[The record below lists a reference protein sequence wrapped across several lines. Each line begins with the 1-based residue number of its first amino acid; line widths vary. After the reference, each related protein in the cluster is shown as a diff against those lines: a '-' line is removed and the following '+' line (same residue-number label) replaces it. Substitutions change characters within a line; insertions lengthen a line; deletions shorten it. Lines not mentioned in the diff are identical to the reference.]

1 MKKYLY
7 LQGFCQHTHY
17 ASLQPV
23 LYEKEEGDVYRKVRM
38 ACDGSCSLCGR
49 MEICDY
55 LDDAPDEIGPEE
67 EWKLKEELMTGTDTF

>member
-1 MKKYLY
+1 M
-7 LQGFCQHTHY
+7 
-17 ASLQPV
+17 
-23 LYEKEEGDVYRKVRM
+23 YRKVRM

-67 EWKLKEELMTGTDTF
+67 EWKLKEERMTGTDTF